1 MSSDSGEEYLPEGGE
16 EEVEVA
22 EAEEEKE
29 CLAEEEEEVEEDV
42 ENELGTGTGRIR
54 RSTTKKYKGET
65 VSIQKQ

>member
-1 MSSDSGEEYLPEGGE
+1 LSSDSGEEYVPERGE

-22 EAEEEKE
+22 EAEAEY
-29 CLAEEEEEVEEDV
+29 LAEGEEVEADV
-42 ENELGTGTGRIR
+42 EEDERGTGRIR

>member
-1 MSSDSGEEYLPEGGE
+1 LSSDSGEEYVPEGGEE

-22 EAEEEKE
+22 EAEEE
-29 CLAEEEEEVEEDV
+29 EVEEDV
-42 ENELGTGTGRIR
+42 EEDERGTGRTGRIR

>member
-1 MSSDSGEEYLPEGGE
+1 LSSDSGEEYVPEGGEE

-22 EAEEEKE
+22 EAEEEE
-29 CLAEEEEEVEEDV
+29 YLAEGEEVEEDV
-42 ENELGTGTGRIR
+42 EEDERGTGRIR

>member
-1 MSSDSGEEYLPEGGE
+1 MSSDSGEEYVPEGGEE

-22 EAEEEKE
+22 EAEAEEE
-29 CLAEEEEEVEEDV
+29 YLAEGEEEEVEDV
-42 ENELGTGTGRIR
+42 EEDELGTGRIR

>member
-1 MSSDSGEEYLPEGGE
+1 MSSDSGEEYVPERGE

-22 EAEEEKE
+22 EEEEY
-29 CLAEEEEEVEEDV
+29 LAEGEEEVEDDV
-42 ENELGTGTGRIR
+42 EEDERGTGRTGRIR

>member
-1 MSSDSGEEYLPEGGE
+1 MSSDSGEEYVPERGE

-22 EAEEEKE
+22 EAEDEVEY
-29 CLAEEEEEVEEDV
+29 LAEGEEVEEDV
-42 ENELGTGTGRIR
+42 EEDERGTGRIR